1 MEILYENLGTNPKI
15 LKKKITFSLF
25 YAVVLSTMQN
35 SQIQDLFP
43 VRLSPIKDKIQGFPP
58 FYTKPEINHGQRK
71 NINISL
77 RKKCQYSEF
86 FWSVFSS
93 IRQNTEIYG
102 VSQRKR
108 SFLFQNILTILRIL
122 RVIMLKNTIRN
133 KSLKDCLRTASYLLL
148 KCCKRKW
155 MQVPC

>member
-1 MEILYENLGTNPKI
+1 MEILYENLGTNPKKI
-15 LKKKITFSLF
+15 KKKITFSLF

-86 FWSVFSS
+86 FWSVFSRIWTEYGDIRS
-93 IRQNTEIYG
+93 ISEKKIL
-102 VSQRKR
+102 
-108 SFLFQNILTILRIL
+108 SFPKYFDYFTDTTRYYVKEYDQ
-122 RVIMLKNTIRN
+122 K
-133 KSLKDCLRTASYLLL
+133 
-148 KCCKRKW
+148 
-155 MQVPC
+155 

>member
-1 MEILYENLGTNPKI
+1 
-15 LKKKITFSLF
+15 
-25 YAVVLSTMQN
+25 MQN

-86 FWSVFSS
+86 LWSVFSRIWTEYGEIRS
-93 IRQNTEIYG
+93 ISE
-102 VSQRKR
+102 KK
-108 SFLFQNILTILRIL
+108 ILPFP
-122 RVIMLKNTIRN
+122 KNFDYFTDTMRYYV
-133 KSLKDCLRTASYLLL
+133 KEYDQK
-148 KCCKRKW
+148 
-155 MQVPC
+155 

>member
-1 MEILYENLGTNPKI
+1 MLSCETKVNDPIIWRFSMKTSEQTRKYWIKNF
-15 LKKKITFSLF
+15 TFSLF
-25 YAVVLSTMQN
+25 YAVVLSTRQN

-86 FWSVFSS
+86 FWSVFSRIWTEYGEIRS
-93 IRQNTEIYG
+93 ISEKKIL
-102 VSQRKR
+102 
-108 SFLFQNILTILRIL
+108 SFP
-122 RVIMLKNTIRN
+122 RN
-133 KSLKDCLRTASYLLL
+133 FDYFTDTMRYYVKEYDQK
-148 KCCKRKW
+148 
-155 MQVPC
+155 

>member
-1 MEILYENLGTNPKI
+1 
-15 LKKKITFSLF
+15 
-25 YAVVLSTMQN
+25 MQN

-86 FWSVFSS
+86 FWSVFSRIWTEYGEIRS
-93 IRQNTEIYG
+93 ISSCSVRIWENTD
-102 VSQRKR
+102 QKK
-108 SFLFQNILTILRIL
+108 LRIWTL
-122 RVIMLKNTIRN
+122 FTHWRFLSLVYTVMVISN
-133 KSLKDCLRTASYLLL
+133 KLYKL
-148 KCCKRKW
+148 
-155 MQVPC
+155 